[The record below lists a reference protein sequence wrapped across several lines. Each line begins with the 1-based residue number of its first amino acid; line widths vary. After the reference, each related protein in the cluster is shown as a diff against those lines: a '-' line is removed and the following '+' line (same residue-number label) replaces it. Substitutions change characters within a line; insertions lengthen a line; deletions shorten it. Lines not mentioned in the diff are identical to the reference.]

1 MDLQQKNWFAI
12 KKQVQLSNLRVKN
25 GMHLIWNWATQGASL
40 AHKFKVKYNKLDERA
55 AQDNKSSNGVS
66 LWEW

>member
-40 AHKFKVKYNKLDERA
+40 AHKFKVKYNKLDGRA
-55 AQDNKSSNGVS
+55 A
-66 LWEW
+66 